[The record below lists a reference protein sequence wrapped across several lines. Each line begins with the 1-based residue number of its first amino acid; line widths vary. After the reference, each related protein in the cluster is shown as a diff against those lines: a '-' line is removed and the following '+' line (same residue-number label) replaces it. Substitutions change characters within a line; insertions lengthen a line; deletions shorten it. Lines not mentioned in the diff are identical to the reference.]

1 MTHSFPTR
9 RSSDLR
15 WNSISRTHWSSD
27 GVKLVVETAQPLVIF
42 DCDGVLVDSEPLSV
56 KVLVEQLNRKGV
68 AIDETQAYARFLGRS
83 LSTVAQI
90 LHDDYDHS
98 IDAAFLDDLR
108 HQLYDRFR
116 RELQPVA
123 GIAEALDELKCPRC
137 VASSRSEERR

>member
-68 AIDETQAYARFLGRS
+68 AIDETQ
-83 LSTVAQI
+83 
-90 LHDDYDHS
+90 
-98 IDAAFLDDLR
+98 
-108 HQLYDRFR
+108 
-116 RELQPVA
+116 
-123 GIAEALDELKCPRC
+123 
-137 VASSRSEERR
+137 RSEEHTSELQSLMRISYAVFCLKQQTKSIASSVITRTTT